1 MNLDALLSEV
11 KEYIDSIN
19 VGQDGENLWTNY
31 QEITA
36 ISLRLQQIHN
46 DIAEAEIFGT
56 ADTELKKFRTMILD
70 PTIERLDKL
79 AAFESRKMT
88 GKRQEWEMQNRG

>member
-1 MNLDALLSEV
+1 MNLDALIKEV

-19 VGQDGENLWTNY
+19 VGEDGPNLWTNY

-88 GKRQEWEMQNRG
+88 GKRQEWEMSK

>member
-1 MNLDALLSEV
+1 MNLDALIAEV

-19 VGQDGENLWTNY
+19 VGEDGEDIWSNY

-70 PTIERLDKL
+70 PTLERLDKL
-79 AAFESRKMT
+79 ATFESRKMT
-88 GKRQEWEMQNRG
+88 GKRMAWEMDRG